1 MIDAGGRVMTF
12 KPVAAAIF
20 AILVTIVATAW
31 VTAQVV
37 AVKPVP
43 PKVMTG
49 TDVGFRV
56 EGIRGSTPVG
66 TLVVKVNGEW
76 VEADLERVGTRSLQP

>member
-1 MIDAGGRVMTF
+1 MKLQR
-12 KPVAAAIF
+12 VAAACCV
-20 AILVTIVATAW
+20 LLLTVLTTAW

-49 TDVGFRV
+49 ADVGFRV
-56 EGIRGSTPVG
+56 EGIRGATPVG
-66 TLVVKVNGEW
+66 VLVVKINGEW
-76 VEADLERVGTRSLQP
+76 VEADIAKVGTRALQP

>member
-1 MIDAGGRVMTF
+1 MRST
-12 KPVAAAIF
+12 PVAAVF
-20 AILVTIVATAW
+20 AILLIIAATAW

-37 AVKPVP
+37 AIKPVP

-49 TDVGFRV
+49 TDIGFRV
-56 EGIRGSTPVG
+56 EGLRGSTPIG

-76 VEADLERVGTRSLQP
+76 VEADIATVGTRSLQP

>member
-1 MIDAGGRVMTF
+1 MRL
-12 KPVAAAIF
+12 KSVAAIIF
-20 AILVTIVATAW
+20 ASLSIVAATAW

-37 AVKPVP
+37 AVEPVP

-49 TDVGFRV
+49 ADIGFRV
-56 EGIRGSTPVG
+56 EGIRGGTTPVG

-76 VEADLERVGTRSLQP
+76 VEAELSRLAPKSLRP